1 MLVSK
6 LITHAI
12 NILKTE
18 KNPKKPNK
26 QTIKQNTKTQFKNK
40 TKKHADPLC
49 NSEGNRVKKFGHV
62 NL

>member
-18 KNPKKPNK
+18 KKQKTNK

-40 TKKHADPLC
+40 TKKHADRLC

>member
-12 NILKTE
+12 KILKTE
-18 KNPKKPNK
+18 KKQKTNK

>member
-18 KNPKKPNK
+18 EKKKPNK
-26 QTIKQNTKTQFKNK
+26 QSNRTQKTQFKNK